1 MSLVVA
7 LADGASTVTLS
18 YDGVAQGALPVVMEQ
33 YRQSNWSVLV
43 GLNYIVV
50 SKVVSNQG
58 ITRLNHEDYGPVPD
72 FAIPEP

>member
-33 YRQSNWSVLV
+33 YRQSNWSVLI
-43 GLNYIVV
+43 GLNYI
-50 SKVVSNQG
+50 S
-58 ITRLNHEDYGPVPD
+58 TPD
-72 FAIPEP
+72 EGHA